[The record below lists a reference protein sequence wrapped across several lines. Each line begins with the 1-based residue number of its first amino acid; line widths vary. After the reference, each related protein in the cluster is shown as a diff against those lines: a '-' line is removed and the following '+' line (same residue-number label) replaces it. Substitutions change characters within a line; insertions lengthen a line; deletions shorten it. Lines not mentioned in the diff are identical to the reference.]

1 MSVVWGY
8 GVAARGVAGTRC
20 GMGQSRDN
28 RNRCD
33 GLGLS
38 SADPSRARSIETS
51 SPLAPAVGSGDAPQP
66 EAPPESRDLVAAFAV
81 LARRSK
87 SVNALLSGAAQLLSS
102 VSAYERVLVLDCA
115 GRTSV
120 VRDTGGV
127 GWVGGAGRSLGAAL
141 LALPDFRI
149 GESAGAGV
157 DGSADCEIRALD
169 GAGLQAL
176 NEALVMAGESDA
188 AAGLTVWYPLRG
200 HGGVAA
206 LMVARE
212 PAGALGA
219 GDRAVLRSAFSI
231 LGTALSFAT
240 RTRRYARR
248 LKQIRRAKVAWE
260 LTVDALPQ
268 IVCVLDRDGTVIR
281 ANRAIESWGLGS
293 VVQPSFPGLHRL
305 LHPRCG
311 DAQCGL
317 KSRLDLAISDWRVG
331 EEQQFE
337 HVDPQ
342 LGRELRVTLGCA
354 RPSSGQ
360 QSGSACTN
368 RFAVIEDLAKERR
381 SGRRAVRLSR
391 ELRHSLELHNQAL
404 SVTHEDLRAAVSKLA
419 DTRVEL
425 EEMRRRHRLVLE
437 HTDAGLLMVTE
448 GQVSYCNAR
457 FEALLGYAEG
467 ELQGARLQDLIG
479 SGGLAPEILG
489 GGSQQSTSPQKRI
502 CEITRPDGVSL
513 WLWISEAG
521 FDDGT
526 GQQTRFI
533 TVTDV
538 TERVVAEQAVLAS
551 RRKLQ
556 GLSRSLLS
564 SQEDER
570 KRVAGEL
577 HDGVGQ
583 GLTLL
588 KLMLQNLEADQMEPG
603 AADLP
608 ARLRVC
614 IDKTQEMIE
623 EVRRVSM
630 ALRPAILDTGGIL
643 LALQRLSRE
652 AGEMKRDL
660 AVHLEI
666 GVRERDIQGSLK
678 IHLFRIVQEALNNVV
693 KHAGARNVWIRLCR
707 SEAGLALEIEDDG
720 VGFDPA
726 GLTGPA
732 RGLGLS
738 SMKQRANLHH
748 GDLQITSQ
756 PGQGTR
762 LRVLWGPGRLGRHS
776 APSVAGSREQSD
788 QSVVEGIGHQLGD
801 VGEPHLAH

>member
-1 MSVVWGY
+1 V
-8 GVAARGVAGTRC
+8 
-20 GMGQSRDN
+20 
-28 RNRCD
+28 
-33 GLGLS
+33 
-38 SADPSRARSIETS
+38 E
-51 SPLAPAVGSGDAPQP
+51 
-66 EAPPESRDLVAAFAV
+66 
-81 LARRSK
+81 
-87 SVNALLSGAAQLLSS
+87 
-102 VSAYERVLVLDCA
+102 
-115 GRTSV
+115 
-120 VRDTGGV
+120 
-127 GWVGGAGRSLGAAL
+127 
-141 LALPDFRI
+141 
-149 GESAGAGV
+149 
-157 DGSADCEIRALD
+157 GSAECEIREFD
-169 GAGLQAL
+169 GAGLGAL
-176 NEALVMAGESDA
+176 NGALVMAGEADTA
-188 AAGLTVWYPLRG
+188 AAALTCWYPLRG

-206 LMVARE
+206 VLAARE
-212 PAGALGA
+212 PLGALGVQ
-219 GDRAVLRSAFSI
+219 DRAILRSAFAI

-311 DAQCGL
+311 DAQCHL
-317 KSRLDLAISDWRVG
+317 ESRLNRAMSDWRDG

-354 RPSSGQ
+354 RRSTVQ
-360 QSGSACTN
+360 QSGGECSN
-368 RFAVIEDLAKERR
+368 RFAVIEDLGEERL
-381 SGRRAVRLSR
+381 SGRRAIRLNR
-391 ELRHSLELHNQAL
+391 ELRRSLDQHNETL
-404 SVTHEDLRAAVSKLA
+404 SATHEHLRAAASKLA

-425 EEMRRRHRLVLE
+425 EEIRRRHRLVLE

-448 GQVSYCNAR
+448 GHVSYCNAR

-467 ELQGARLQDLIG
+467 ELQGARLQDVIP
-479 SGGLAPEILG
+479 GGCLAPEALRG
-489 GGSQQSTSPQKRI
+489 APEQSTSPHKRV
-502 CEITRPDGVSL
+502 CEIKRRDGVSL

-521 FDDGT
+521 FDDGM

-538 TERVVAEQAVLAS
+538 TEQVVAEQVVLAS

-556 GLSRSLLS
+556 GLSRSLIS

-588 KLMLQNLEADQMEPG
+588 KLTLQNLEADQMEPG

-608 ARLRVC
+608 GRLRVC

-630 ALRPAILDTGGIL
+630 ALRPAILDSGGIL
-643 LALQRLSRE
+643 LALKRLSRE
-652 AGEMKRDL
+652 VGELKRDL
-660 AVHLEI
+660 AVRLDI
-666 GVRERDIQGSLK
+666 GVREPEIQGSLK
-678 IHLFRIVQEALNNVV
+678 IHLFRIVQEALNNVI
-693 KHAGARNVWIRLCR
+693 KHAGAENVWIRLYR
-707 SEAGLALEIEDDG
+707 SDAGLTLEIEDDG

-726 GLTGPA
+726 SLTGPA

-762 LRVLWGPGRLGRHS
+762 LRVLWGAGCLDQQS
-776 APSVAGSREQSD
+776 APSVARPPAQSD
-788 QSVVEGIGHQLGD
+788 QSVVKGVGHQLGD
-801 VGEPHLAH
+801 VCEPHLAH